1 MEGILGNEALIQA
14 VKDGDKQKVQAAIAA
29 GADVNAPGPEQE
41 WTALNYASGKGDLA
55 MVDLLV
61 RSGADVFRR
70 GRDNRTPY
78 QIAVAAGHAAV
89 ARQLANAEASAGG
102 DTQRI
107 SSRQSETRP
116 YCKAYYLKDLR
127 RFAAWSE
134 SRANWKA
141 AAGDAPTASLADDDV
156 VFLHQDF
163 TVTQSMFHNENVIMG
178 TVTPQWR
185 AFCSTELGFK
195 VPDDYDLMPPKT
207 AFDPVAQ

>member
-1 MEGILGNEALIQA
+1 MGNEALIQA
-14 VKDGDKQKVQAAIAA
+14 VKDGDQQKVEAEIAA

-55 MVDLLV
+55 MVELLV
-61 RSGADVFRR
+61 RRGADVFKR
-70 GRDNRTPY
+70 GRDNRTAY
-78 QIAVAAGHAAV
+78 LIAVAAGHAAV
-89 ARQLANAEASAGG
+89 ARYLATAEASAGG

-134 SRANWKA
+134 SRSNWKTGS
-141 AAGDAPTASLADDDV
+141 GDATATNLADDDV
-156 VFLHQDF
+156 VFLHQDL

-195 VPDDYDLMPPKT
+195 VPDDFDLMPAKT
-207 AFDPVAQ
+207 SDSPAAQ